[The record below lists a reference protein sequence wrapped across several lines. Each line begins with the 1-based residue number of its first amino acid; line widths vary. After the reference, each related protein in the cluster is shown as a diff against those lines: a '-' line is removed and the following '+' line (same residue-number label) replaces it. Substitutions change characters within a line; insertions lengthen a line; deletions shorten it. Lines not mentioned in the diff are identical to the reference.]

1 MSITTKNEGHVWNR
15 SNDPE
20 NCKYCYMKKYNDFEN
35 NLLLQNF
42 LRINNLHGQL
52 MEDYILF
59 MYNELHLL
67 SSLCGTVFFVGG
79 LWSFNSLR
87 K

>member
-1 MSITTKNEGHVWNR
+1 MCITNKNEGHVWNQ
-15 SNDPE
+15 SNDSE
-20 NCKYCYMKKYNDFEN
+20 NCKYCNMRYIQYLKN

-52 MEDYILF
+52 MEDYFLF

-67 SSLCGTVFFVGG
+67 SSLCGTVSFVVG
-79 LWSFNSLR
+79 L
-87 K
+87 

>member
-1 MSITTKNEGHVWNR
+1 MCITNKNEGHVWNQ
-15 SNDPE
+15 SNDSE
-20 NCKYCYMKKYNDFEN
+20 NCKYCYMKKNTTNLKN

-52 MEDYILF
+52 MEDYFLF

-67 SSLCGTVFFVGG
+67 SSLCGTVSFVVG
-79 LWSFNSLR
+79 L
-87 K
+87 